1 MNIRI
6 REQAGT
12 DAVRKFDYQMAV
24 ALDYLLSEMDNDA
37 IILIE
42 TLEDFAVFHNHGS
55 KNETVDIYQVKT
67 KDKGLYE
74 KNAMYKDNVLGKI
87 ILTDYY
93 FDSASETL
101 NIVCN
106 TALKGTSTEEFEIF
120 QFESTLSTN
129 ELAKLKANVVQYL
142 QGEPEFKGT
151 VDTYWGKLIYIKSP
165 LPFSGKEDRYSET
178 LVGKTNNAIAKHL
191 GDENHSINP
200 QAIFTTLKLLID
212 KRRRDRISQPNID
225 VEEAIERKGIRSSEV
240 KNIIDQAVALHYLS
254 KTEILQHAAQIFAPD
269 DYLEIKDEFPTFL
282 SYRANLADQ
291 AFLEAKKTIQEE
303 YYSLTRKGIGTLD
316 DIVRC
321 TAANCIEKVPF
332 YSRAIIQIITIV
344 VVFS

>member
-37 IILIE
+37 IVLIE
-42 TLEDFAVFHNHGS
+42 TLEDFAIFHNHGS
-55 KNETVDIYQVKT
+55 ENETVDIYQVKT

-93 FDSASETL
+93 FDSASESL

-106 TALKGTSTEEFEIF
+106 TALKGASTEERDNFL
-120 QFESTLSTN
+120 FESTLSAR
-129 ELAKLKANVVQYL
+129 ELEKLKANVTKYL
-142 QGEPEFKGT
+142 REESDFKGKI
-151 VDTYWGKLIYIKSP
+151 DAYWGKLIYIKSS

-178 LVGKTNNAIAKHL
+178 LIGKTNNAIAKYL
-191 GDENHSINP
+191 DDDNHSINP

-212 KRRRDRISQPNID
+212 KRRRNKISQPTID

-240 KNIIDQAVALHYLS
+240 KNIIDQAAVLHHLS
-254 KTEILQHAAQIFAPD
+254 KNEILQHAARIYTPTE
-269 DYLEIKDEFPTFL
+269 YLDIKDKFSTFL
-282 SYRANLADQ
+282 SYRANLTDQ
-291 AFLEAKKTIQEE
+291 AFLEAKKIIQEE
-303 YYSLTRKGIGTLD
+303 YYTLTREVVGTLD

-321 TAANCIEKVPF
+321 TAINCVEKVPF